1 MRQRS
6 NIFLRAGILYAGLA
20 GAALASAQALEP
32 SMNYTLQCMGC
43 HTPDGSAVPDRV
55 PAIRTTLRAFAGM
68 PAGRQFLVQV
78 PGAAQSTLSNAELA
92 ELLNWMI
99 ENLSVDP
106 GRNPS
111 IDPGRFTRFTEK
123 EVAGYRTQVIVD
135 VGATRKRL
143 LAAMSP

>member
-6 NIFLRAGILYAGLA
+6 KFILHAGLLHAGLA

-55 PAIRTTLRAFAGM
+55 PAIRTTLLAFAAM

-99 ENLSVDP
+99 ENLSMNP
-106 GRNPS
+106 GL
-111 IDPGRFTRFTEK
+111 FTRFTER
-123 EVAGYRTQVIVD
+123 EVADYRTQVIVD
-135 VGATRKRL
+135 VRATRTRL